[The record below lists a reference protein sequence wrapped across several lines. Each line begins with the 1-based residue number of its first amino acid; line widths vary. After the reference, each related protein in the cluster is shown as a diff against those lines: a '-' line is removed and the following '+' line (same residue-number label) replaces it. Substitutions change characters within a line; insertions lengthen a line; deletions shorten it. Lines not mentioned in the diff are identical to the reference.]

1 MDKYQESDKSSIE
14 NFLMFDNLFP
24 LILARRLF

>member
-14 NFLMFDNLFP
+14 NFLIFGTS
-24 LILARRLF
+24 IISSTYYY